1 MANLKIKDCFNGR
14 FFEIPRYQ
22 RGYAWEK
29 RNVRELFD
37 DIFESIETGSSHYI
51 GTLVL
56 SRHPTEE
63 DHYFVVDGQQRIAT
77 ITMII
82 NELIKYL
89 PKSDLAYYRR
99 FYIVEDRK
107 FFRLKTLGKDSKYF
121 SDILRGKV
129 IEPQSKS
136 QRLIKE
142 AYEEIQTIVQGVGD
156 KQTFLKNIEKLEA
169 MEFIEQSEGDAIR
182 IFQTVNDRGKL
193 LSNMEKTKS
202 LLIYFS
208 NRYLKKKLD
217 DRINDLFGEIFE
229 IYDDIKHIGETQGIT
244 LIRGTDFDEDNIM
257 RYHFVSYSD
266 ANYDATAPYVLM
278 YLKRR
283 LTDYRKDDKDNDF
296 VNMEKFI
303 DGYVSSLHSF
313 FYSLRKILR
322 RILNNEKYYKLFVVL
337 GLSATLYPL
346 IVKLEMLGVLE
357 TELPSERCRGYT
369 FLDLLELIEARV
381 YKTRGTD
388 PRADISQFTYEVDD
402 KWTVKYIQ
410 DWLLWYNQNWMSKE
424 RFQTELQG
432 YIYGNRA
439 LAHMFIDYCEQL
451 EKRKF
456 SLDELKE
463 IVSKAP
469 TIEHVLSKTPK
480 FTYKSV
486 GFRSTEHFLECE
498 DTLGNLTIL
507 EKNLNSAVQN
517 KNPTEK
523 IPFYDRSLYKMTKNL
538 STLIHTHLRFTRKEI
553 ENRSEEISGYLS
565 KRWWC

>member
-14 FFEIPRYQ
+14 FYEIPKYQ
-22 RGYAWEK
+22 RGYAGEK

-63 DHYFVVDGQQRIAT
+63 DHYFIVDGQQRIAT

-107 FFRLKTLGKDSKYF
+107 FFRLKALGKDSKYF
-121 SDILRGKV
+121 SDLLRGKV

-136 QRLIKE
+136 QRLLKE

-337 GLSATLYPL
+337 GLSAT
-346 IVKLEMLGVLE
+346 
-357 TELPSERCRGYT
+357 
-369 FLDLLELIEARV
+369 
-381 YKTRGTD
+381 
-388 PRADISQFTYEVDD
+388 
-402 KWTVKYIQ
+402 
-410 DWLLWYNQNWMSKE
+410 
-424 RFQTELQG
+424 
-432 YIYGNRA
+432 
-439 LAHMFIDYCEQL
+439 
-451 EKRKF
+451 
-456 SLDELKE
+456 
-463 IVSKAP
+463 
-469 TIEHVLSKTPK
+469 
-480 FTYKSV
+480 
-486 GFRSTEHFLECE
+486 
-498 DTLGNLTIL
+498 
-507 EKNLNSAVQN
+507 
-517 KNPTEK
+517 
-523 IPFYDRSLYKMTKNL
+523 
-538 STLIHTHLRFTRKEI
+538 
-553 ENRSEEISGYLS
+553 
-565 KRWWC
+565 